1 MITSIELQVISKIL
15 TTEDSQELNTLC
27 GYDSSYYSV
36 FKSHIE
42 FILDHYNRYGDPPD
56 VFTFQAQFPDIT
68 LVAVS
73 EPLEYLQNELKKNK
87 QHIILLET
95 FNKLKDLGSGDI
107 SEAWQYLS
115 NQCEA
120 ASKLDDSHPVDIV
133 KEAEERSNR
142 LIEFNNQSRIP
153 TGFKEIDKLM
163 YGGLSTIEEL
173 VLIIARTNTGK
184 AQPLWSKVLT
194 PGGWKTMG
202 DIELGDVV
210 VGKHN
215 DNGRVIKIFPQGIKD
230 YYRVHF
236 DDNTYV
242 ECCDDHL
249 WEVLDSKRRQRSNS
263 NYGNHLVLTTK
274 QLRNSLDK
282 RYSVD
287 ISQPI
292 NFDTSF
298 DETAELDPYLLG
310 VLLGDGGFRDGGIV
324 LSTESE
330 DIWHQIDPVL
340 VRYNLCRG
348 GADNYR
354 IVKSKNAQSNYII
367 DKLKEYGLMG
377 KCSSDKFIPKMY
389 LTAPVHIRQRLLSGL
404 VDTDGYISKNS
415 KQVWEFDTS
424 SEQLALDFAN
434 LARSLGVKVK
444 MFDRQPSYYITNGIK
459 HKGKGTRHLVCR
471 SEFNPFIVTYK
482 ASKYTYRTTPY
493 KRSMPKR
500 HAKFIQSIEYIG
512 KTECQCILLDNISHT
527 YITDNYTVT
536 HNSWFCIKIMES
548 AQANGFPV
556 LYYSPEMQSSYIGA
570 RFDTWRKHFKN
581 SELYQGK
588 YTDEYKDYIHRLS
601 LEGTSAYVLEDKDMP
616 SGSVSPANLRTLV
629 QKYKIKL
636 LVIDGLDYLTDSR
649 RSDND
654 YVKYKNLCLDLFKL
668 SKEFGCAVVVA
679 AQANRETRETKDDKG
694 EPFPSLYNVAGSD
707 HPGRI
712 CTQAFAL
719 RQIFDKHVLDIR
731 LEKSRSANNQRPVL
745 SYSWDPNTGTMEYIP
760 DDDTDPDT
768 PSSTISIPAV
778 NKTITISTEIV
789 HEEEFDDGSVE
800 F

>member
-1 MITSIELQVISKIL
+1 MITSIELQVISKII
-15 TTEDSQELNTLC
+15 TTEDPQELNILC

-42 FILDHYNRYGDPPD
+42 FILDHYNRYGDTPD
-56 VFTFQAQFPDIT
+56 VFTFQSQFPDVT
-68 LVAVS
+68 LVSVS

-173 VLIIARTNTGK
+173 VLIIARTN
-184 AQPLWSKVLT
+184 
-194 PGGWKTMG
+194 
-202 DIELGDVV
+202 
-210 VGKHN
+210 VGK
-215 DNGRVIKIFPQGIKD
+215 
-230 YYRVHF
+230 
-236 DDNTYV
+236 
-242 ECCDDHL
+242 
-249 WEVLDSKRRQRSNS
+249 
-263 NYGNHLVLTTK
+263 
-274 QLRNSLDK
+274 
-282 RYSVD
+282 
-287 ISQPI
+287 
-292 NFDTSF
+292 
-298 DETAELDPYLLG
+298 
-310 VLLGDGGFRDGGIV
+310 
-324 LSTESE
+324 
-330 DIWHQIDPVL
+330 
-340 VRYNLCRG
+340 
-348 GADNYR
+348 
-354 IVKSKNAQSNYII
+354 
-367 DKLKEYGLMG
+367 
-377 KCSSDKFIPKMY
+377 
-389 LTAPVHIRQRLLSGL
+389 
-404 VDTDGYISKNS
+404 
-415 KQVWEFDTS
+415 
-424 SEQLALDFAN
+424 
-434 LARSLGVKVK
+434 
-444 MFDRQPSYYITNGIK
+444 
-459 HKGKGTRHLVCR
+459 
-471 SEFNPFIVTYK
+471 
-482 ASKYTYRTTPY
+482 
-493 KRSMPKR
+493 
-500 HAKFIQSIEYIG
+500 
-512 KTECQCILLDNISHT
+512 
-527 YITDNYTVT
+527 
-536 HNSWFCIKIMES
+536 SWFCVKMMES

-588 YTDEYKDYIHRLS
+588 YTDEYKDYIHKLS

-719 RQIFDKHVLDIR
+719 RQIFDKHVLDVR

-760 DDDTDPDT
+760 DDDIDAKT

-789 HEEEFDDGSVE
+789 HEDEFDDGSVE